1 MPFIYDRRR
10 RGQGNFSQFG
20 FMDDPLSRS
29 GELAVEGTA
38 ITARNTAGLRRSK
51 LTADAMQLELEEMLT
66 QRKVAAGRRSAEL
79 QYNLWQA
86 RQLQTNG
93 KSVTEELLEKGE

>member
-29 GELAVEGTA
+29 GELAVQGTA
-38 ITARNTAGLRRSK
+38 ETARGMAGLKRMA
-51 LTADAMQLELEEMLT
+51 LDAQAMEE
-66 QRKVAAGRRSAEL
+66 G
-79 QYNLWQA
+79 
-86 RQLQTNG
+86 
-93 KSVTEELLEKGE
+93 